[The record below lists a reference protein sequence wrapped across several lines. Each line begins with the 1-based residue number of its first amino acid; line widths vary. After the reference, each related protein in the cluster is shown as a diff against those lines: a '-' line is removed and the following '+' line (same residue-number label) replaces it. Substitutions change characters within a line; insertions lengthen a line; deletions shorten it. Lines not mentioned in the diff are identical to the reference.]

1 MTRTLLAAALLFA
14 SAPAFACAGGKCAD
28 DCGKPAAAKTEA
40 AATTPAATPAKVEGE
55 KVVLNVT
62 GMSCVSCSNKV
73 TASLKAV
80 EGVKSATVDA
90 TTGKAELVI
99 DNKKTNA
106 EALAKVV
113 TDSGYKTT
121 VSTQ

>member
-1 MTRTLLAAALLFA
+1 MTRFIFAAALLLT
-14 SAPAFACAGGKCAD
+14 SAPAFACAGGKCGD
-28 DCGKPAAAKTEA
+28 ECSKPAAKTET

-80 EGVKSATVDA
+80 DGVKSATVDVA
-90 TTGKAELVI
+90 TGKAELVI

-113 TDSGYKTT
+113 TDSGYKST